1 MTPHTTRTKYFS
13 SDAMLRHSYAL
24 TEQAVPHTE
33 FEAHIHVG
41 EIEFYHFLDGNLC
54 FIFEDKQIPVEPG
67 SFFLLC
73 NNLFHR
79 PIIKKECRYERK
91 HIFIK
96 KEAFTHAGTGAIA
109 LYNRLHQK
117 QLIVVPPEIAAELGL
132 PELWCKIEHA
142 IQKGA
147 AYEDFCAL
155 NYCFSFLIDAERV
168 GLSHENARSF
178 SYHEK
183 AAELLQYIHANLTED
198 LSYKALSEKFCM
210 SEKTL
215 YKFFKREVG
224 FPLSQYILTR
234 RIMKAQAILNAGG
247 TAAEAARNAGFGDY
261 TVFYR
266 SFCKEV
272 GMTPTEY
279 IKQQKRFSTATYQKA
294 AQP

>member
-1 MTPHTTRTKYFS
+1 MTSNTTRTKHFS
-13 SDAMLRHSYAL
+13 ADGQLRHSHAV
-24 TEQAVPHTE
+24 TENAVPHTE

-41 EIEFYHFLDGNLC
+41 EIEFYHFLDGELC
-54 FIFEDKQIPVEPG
+54 FIFEDKQIPVEAG

-79 PIIKKECRYERK
+79 PIIKKTCRYERK
-91 HIFIK
+91 HILIK
-96 KEAFTHAGTGAIA
+96 KEAFTHAGTGALE

-117 QLIVVPPEIAAELGL
+117 QLIVVPPETATDLGL
-132 PELWCKIEHA
+132 SDLWRKIEQSIA
-142 IQKGA
+142 RCDP
-147 AYEDFCAL
+147 YEDFCAL
-155 NYCFSFLIDAERV
+155 NHCFSLLIDAERV

-183 AAELLQYIHANLTED
+183 AAELLQYIHTNLTED
-198 LSYKALSEKFCM
+198 LSYKSLSERFCM

-247 TAAEAARNAGFGDY
+247 SAGEAARDAGFGDY

-279 IKQQKRFSTATYQKA
+279 VKQQKRSSVPGK
-294 AQP
+294 